1 LGNIGNYL
9 KREVNMK
16 DKYINIKIKDLDYE
30 NLLAFLDRV
39 EIKGLKEFRA
49 FQIIID
55 ALIAGK
61 EAFNNEGSD

>member
-1 LGNIGNYL
+1 
-9 KREVNMK
+9 MK